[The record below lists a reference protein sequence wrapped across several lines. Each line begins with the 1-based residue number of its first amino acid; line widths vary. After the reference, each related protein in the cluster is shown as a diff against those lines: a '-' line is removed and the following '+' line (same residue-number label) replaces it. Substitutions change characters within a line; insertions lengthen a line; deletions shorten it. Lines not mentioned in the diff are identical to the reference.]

1 MAYKNGG
8 IINTFIQEV
17 MGFIMKL
24 EDITSITILGSG
36 AMGHGIAQ
44 VCIEAGFDVIMR
56 DIKQEF
62 IDNGVQ
68 KIKDSFSF
76 LVGKGKMTQDAMD
89 AAMARLK
96 TTTDIKEA
104 LAGAKL
110 VIEAVPE
117 IMDLKKSVFRE
128 VSDLVEDDVIIATN
142 TSTMSISEIAT
153 VVKNPARFVGM
164 HFFNP
169 VNRMKLVEV
178 IYGDKTSDETVDI
191 LCDVSRKYNKIPVK
205 VMKDR
210 PGFIVNRIS
219 APNQA
224 FISAMLDSGEV
235 VPDQVDTTMKSVGQ
249 KMGPFELADFVG
261 IDVFSHTL
269 EYYAET
275 LSKEFEPGKY
285 LKDKMA
291 KKELGLKSGKG
302 IYEWKDGKAVIDGST
317 PSQNVGPMDF
327 AAIQINEAVRVFKEG
342 IAQSTKDI
350 DDAVK
355 HGMGSFFGPFELA
368 AGLEAQQ
375 LTDTLNK
382 LADKFNLSI
391 LKPEPEIVDG
401 SFKTLGQ

>member
-1 MAYKNGG
+1 
-8 IINTFIQEV
+8 

-62 IDNGVQ
+62 IDNGVR

-89 AAMARLK
+89 AAMARLE
-96 TTTDIKEA
+96 TTTDIKQA

-117 IMDLKKSVFRE
+117 IMDLKKSVFKE
-128 VSDLVEDDVIIATN
+128 VSDLVDDDVIIATN

-191 LCDVSRKYNKIPVK
+191 LCEVSRKYNKIPVK

-224 FISAMLDSGEV
+224 FISAMLDSGDV
-235 VPDQVDTTMKSVGQ
+235 VPDEVDTTMKSVGQ

-269 EYYAET
+269 EYYAQT
-275 LSKEFEPGKY
+275 LSKEFEPGKV
-285 LKDKMA
+285 LKEKMA
-291 KKELGLKSGKG
+291 KNELGLKTGKG
-302 IYEWKDGKAVIDGST
+302 IYSWKDGKAVIDGSK
-317 PSQNVGPMDF
+317 PSEKVGPLDF

-355 HGMGSFFGPFELA
+355 FGMGSFIGPFELA
-368 AGLEAQQ
+368 AGIEAQQ
-375 LTDTLNK
+375 LADTLNR
-382 LADKFNLSI
+382 LSEKFNLSI

-401 SFKTLGQ
+401 SFKTLGK

>member
-1 MAYKNGG
+1 
-8 IINTFIQEV
+8 
-17 MGFIMKL
+17 MGNNMKL
-24 EDITSITILGSG
+24 EDIQSITILGSG

-44 VCIEAGFDVIMR
+44 VCIEAGFQVIMR

-62 IDNGVQ
+62 IDNGVK
-68 KIKDSFSF
+68 KIKDSFTF
-76 LVGKGKMTQDAMD
+76 LVGKGKMTQEAMD
-89 AAMARLK
+89 AAMARLT
-96 TTTDIKEA
+96 TTTDLKQA
-104 LAGAKL
+104 LCGAKL
-110 VIEAVPE
+110 IIEAVPE
-117 IMDLKKSVFRE
+117 IMDLKKSVFKE
-128 VSDLVEDDVIIATN
+128 VSDLVADDVIIATN

-178 IYGDKTSDETVDI
+178 IYGDKTSDETVEL
-191 LCDVSRKYNKIPVK
+191 LCEVSKKYNKVPIK

-235 VPDQVDTTMKSVGQ
+235 VPDEVDTTMKSVGQ
-249 KMGPFELADFVG
+249 KMGPFELIDFVG
-261 IDVFSHTL
+261 VDVFSHTL
-269 EYYAET
+269 DYYSKT
-275 LSKEFEPGKY
+275 LSKEFEPGKV
-285 LKDKMA
+285 LKA
-291 KKELGLKSGKG
+291 KLASNDLGLKTGKG
-302 IYEWKDGKAVIDGST
+302 VYEWKDGKAVIDGSK
-317 PSQNVGPMDF
+317 PSTTIGPMDF

-342 IAQSTKDI
+342 IALSTKDI

-355 HGMGSFFGPFELA
+355 HGMGAFFGPFELG
-368 AGLEAQQ
+368 AGLEPQQ

-382 LADKFNLSI
+382 LAAKYNLSI

-401 SFKTLGQ
+401 SFKTLGK